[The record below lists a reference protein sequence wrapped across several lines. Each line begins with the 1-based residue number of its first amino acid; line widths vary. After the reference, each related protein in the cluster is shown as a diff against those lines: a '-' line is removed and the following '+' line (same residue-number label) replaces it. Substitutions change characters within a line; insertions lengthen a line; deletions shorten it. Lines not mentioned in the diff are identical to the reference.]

1 MSLSI
6 FSSVKEPFVFLSSEL
21 SLPFTEFSIR
31 LLESN
36 EGESEGEERN
46 EKKQRGKIN
55 RLFFLHTLNPGLG
68 TC

>member
-1 MSLSI
+1 MSLSV

-21 SLPFTEFSIR
+21 SLPFTEFS

-36 EGESEGEERN
+36 EGESEGGEERN

-55 RLFFLHTLNPGLG
+55 GLLLLC
-68 TC
+68 TF